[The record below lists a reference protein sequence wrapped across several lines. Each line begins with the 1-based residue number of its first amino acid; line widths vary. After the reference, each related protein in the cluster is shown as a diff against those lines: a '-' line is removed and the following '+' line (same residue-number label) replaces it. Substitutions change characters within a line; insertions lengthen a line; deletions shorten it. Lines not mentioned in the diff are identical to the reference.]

1 MAESQ
6 TQTQALNEPL
16 SYLDVKKLLEQA
28 KKLAIV
34 AFNNEKTKR
43 YDIASDSIRHGNLE
57 RLTKDEAITISSAL
71 DDPGVLY
78 MLAIWAEL
86 ALLNDRYDTLKSEMD
101 KWIVVIFQH
110 FSDLTFRKNLEDFV
124 SKFFFFL
131 EKEVNDQLSLI
142 SKIINAK
149 IIPYDSLIT
158 PFDIAIEVKDTGSI
172 EELEDI
178 VQKLMNPVPITT
190 EQAF

>member
-6 TQTQALNEPL
+6 ALHEPL
-16 SYLDVKKLLEQA
+16 SYLPTKELFDKA
-28 KKLAIV
+28 KKFAID
-34 AFNNEKTKR
+34 AFNNKKKERYGKASKTIKR
-43 YDIASDSIRHGNLE
+43 GNLE
-57 RLTKDEAITISSAL
+57 RLTENDAITISSAL
-71 DDPGVLY
+71 DDPGVID
-78 MLAIWAEL
+78 MLAIWTEL

-110 FSDLTFRKNLEDFV
+110 FCDLTFRKNLEDFV

-158 PFDIAIEVKDTGSI
+158 PLDIAIEVKDTGSI
-172 EELEDI
+172 EEFEDI

-190 EQAF
+190 ERAF